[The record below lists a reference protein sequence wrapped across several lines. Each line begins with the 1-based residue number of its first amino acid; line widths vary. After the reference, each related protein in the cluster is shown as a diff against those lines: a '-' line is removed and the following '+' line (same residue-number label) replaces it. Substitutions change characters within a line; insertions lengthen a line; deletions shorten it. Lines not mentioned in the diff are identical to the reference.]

1 MLNSTDYMFLIIMT
15 EIGILKVMYIKKW
28 SRMAVL
34 DDYFFATFIGLL
46 NALFVFLNS
55 YISLGMGVFENYES
69 YEILSGNKP
78 NLTEIDIKNIENC
91 LLW

>member
-1 MLNSTDYMFLIIMT
+1 MYTLF

-55 YISLGMGVFENYES
+55 SISLGMGVFENYEN
-69 YEILSGNKP
+69 YELLSGNKP
-78 NLTEIDIKNIENC
+78 NLTKSDIKNIEKC
-91 LLW
+91 LFW